1 MSGWGDWRIRGDD
14 LDLIAAC
21 EQRLVNCWP
30 AVHTLVA
37 GAWVVRFANGYSG
50 RANSAS
56 ALWPGARLSDGEVAG
71 LLPLFRAQGLP
82 PAIRLS
88 PLAET
93 GLEARLIAMG
103 WQAVTHSIGM
113 VCDAPGGVIDP
124 DTVIAPQPPEAWIAG
139 ISGWQEARKAN
150 PAHLSAIVGR
160 ILLPAAFATLR
171 EDGRD
176 CAYGLAVVDR
186 GLAEI
191 GSIIVGLQARGRGV
205 GRRLVSSL
213 VGWAAGAGAG
223 RVFLQVEASN
233 APARALYASLGFRDV
248 YSYTEYRF
256 LA

>member
-1 MSGWGDWRIRGDD
+1 MNGPGDWRIRGEN
-14 LDLIAAC
+14 LDLVAAC

-30 AVHTLVA
+30 AVQTLIF
-37 GAWVVRFANGYSG
+37 GDWVVRFANGYSG

-56 ALWPGARLSDGEVAG
+56 ALRAGAQLSDGEVAG
-71 LLPLFRAQGLP
+71 LLPLFRAQGLT

-88 PLAET
+88 PLAEA

-103 WQAVTHSIGM
+103 WRAVTHSIGM
-113 VCDAPGGVIDP
+113 VCDTPLGEIDP
-124 DTVIAPQPPEAWIAG
+124 ATVIAPQPPEAWIAG

-160 ILLPAAFATLR
+160 ILLPAAFASLR
-171 EDGRD
+171 EGGHD
-176 CAYGLAVVDR
+176 CAYGMAVVDR
-186 GLAEI
+186 GMAEI
-191 GSIIVGLQARGRGV
+191 GSIIVGPQARGRGL

-213 VGWAAGAGAG
+213 VGWAAGAGAV

-248 YSYTEYRF
+248 YSYTEYR
-256 LA
+256 LV